1 MTEEWRDIP
10 GYEGK
15 YQASTL
21 GRIRS
26 LDRRV
31 RTVAHGTEATRPI
44 KGRVLR
50 PWRVGNSGH
59 VGVDLGCEARA
70 VPVHKLVALTF
81 IGPRPEGM
89 EICHNDGDPTNNAV
103 SNLRYDTRSE
113 NVRDILR
120 TGGRFGKLNLK
131 DVDKIRE
138 LQEEGAKRS
147 EIAKLFGISVR
158 AVSSIKAGET
168 YAWYKTKKVSE

>member
-1 MTEEWRDIP
+1 MTEEWKDIP

-31 RTVAHGTEATRPI
+31 RVVAHGKETTRLMR
-44 KGRVLR
+44 GRVLR
-50 PWRVGNSGH
+50 PWRVGSCGH

-81 IGPRPEGM
+81 IGPRQEGM
-89 EICHNDGDPTNNAV
+89 DVCHNDGNPTNNAV

-113 NVRDILR
+113 NNKDILR
-120 TGGRFGKLNLK
+120 TGGRLGKLNLK
-131 DVDKIRE
+131 EVDKIRE

-147 EIAKLFGISVR
+147 EIAKRFGISVR
-158 AVSSIKAGET
+158 AVSRIKSGES
-168 YAWYKTKKVSE
+168 YAWYETKKASE